1 MEEIKT
7 GDTNIVKINLS
18 MKLKKL
24 ITILCCM
31 VLAIQAMADGKAKF
45 EVETHD
51 FGTIKESDG
60 DVTYEFKF
68 VNEGDSPLLITRAQ
82 ASCGCTSPE
91 YPKKPLRAGEKG
103 VIKVTY
109 HAKGRPGPFD
119 KSVYVYT
126 NSKEKE
132 KVMLSIT
139 GNVISTSGPIDTYTE
154 QMGGGLRLKTTS
166 VNYFDV
172 YPNRANRTRTLM
184 CYNESDEPIRVTFRN
199 IPKHIQIECDP
210 EVIMPKGEGKVMLTY
225 LADKVKDWGPRRD
238 LIDIFVKG
246 KETKMKG
253 NHLTLIA
260 DIWEDFSE
268 LSKKER
274 DNAAEV
280 EVSNTL
286 VNFGKGD
293 KERSQEITVRNT
305 GKDKLVIRK
314 IHNEKPEV
322 FRTELTETVLKP
334 GQTST
339 IRVTFN
345 PAKCEQKS
353 LSHNL
358 TIITNDPSNSR
369 VIVSLQAAK

>member
-1 MEEIKT
+1 
-7 GDTNIVKINLS
+7 

-31 VLAIQAMADGKAKF
+31 VLAIQVMADSKAKF
-45 EVETHD
+45 KVETHD

-60 DVTYEFKF
+60 DVTYNFTF

-91 YPKKPLRAGEKG
+91 YPKKPLRPGEKG
-103 VIKVTY
+103 EIKVTY

-119 KSVYVYT
+119 KSIYVYT
-126 NSKEKE
+126 NSKAQE
-132 KVMLSIT
+132 KVMLTIT

-154 QMGGGLRLKTTS
+154 QLGGGLRLKTTS
-166 VNYFDV
+166 LNFFDV

-184 CYNESDEPIRVTFRN
+184 CYNEGDEPIRLTFRN
-199 IPKHIQIECDP
+199 VPKHVQLECEP
-210 EVIMPKGEGKVMLTY
+210 EVIMPKSEGKLMITY
-225 LADKVKDWGPRRD
+225 LTDKAKDWGPRKD
-238 LIDIFVKG
+238 LFDIFVKG

-253 NHLTLIA
+253 NRIALIA
-260 DIWEDFSE
+260 DIWEDFSD
-268 LSKKER
+268 LSKKDREK
-274 DNAAEV
+274 AAEV
-280 EVSNTL
+280 DVSNTL

-293 KERSQEITVRNT
+293 KKRTQQLTIRNT

-314 IHNEKPEV
+314 IHNEKPEA

-339 IRVTFN
+339 VSITFD

-353 LSHNL
+353 ITHTI